1 MNIKEAEQKI
11 KALSETLRYHN
22 KKYYVE
28 DSPEIEDFEYD
39 AMLRELEDLENEFP
53 QFKRDDSPTQLV
65 GGAALKL
72 FAPVEHKVKMESLQ
86 DVFDFEELKAFAN
99 KIDTTKTSFSVEP
112 KIDGLSVS
120 LEYNGGLFFRGS
132 TRGDGVTGEDVTA
145 NLLKIE
151 SIPKVIDF
159 DGFLEVRGEVYMP
172 KDSFMRLVERQ
183 ELLGEQPAKNPRN
196 AAAGS
201 LRQKNPEIT
210 AQRGLDI
217 FVFNIQRIEG
227 KAFETH
233 IESLDFIKSLGFH
246 TLPSYKECKTVA
258 EAISEIERIGN

>member
-53 QFKRDDSPTQLV
+53 QFKRDDSPTKLV

-120 LEYNGGLFFRGS
+120 LEYNGGLFF
-132 TRGDGVTGEDVTA
+132 
-145 NLLKIE
+145 
-151 SIPKVIDF
+151 
-159 DGFLEVRGEVYMP
+159 
-172 KDSFMRLVERQ
+172 
-183 ELLGEQPAKNPRN
+183 
-196 AAAGS
+196 
-201 LRQKNPEIT
+201 
-210 AQRGLDI
+210 
-217 FVFNIQRIEG
+217 
-227 KAFETH
+227 
-233 IESLDFIKSLGFH
+233 
-246 TLPSYKECKTVA
+246 
-258 EAISEIERIGN
+258 